1 MLMAVEGDADMS
13 MFFKGT
19 EEHGYLYVGGNDGP
33 MRRGYKGGATY
44 EGRTL
49 SCDHSVVGTTSEGNG
64 GLKGNNKETDVK
76 R

>member
-1 MLMAVEGDADMS
+1 MMAVEGDADMR
-13 MFFKGT
+13 MFFKGN

-33 MRRGYKGGATY
+33 TRRAYKAGAAC

-49 SCDHSVVGTTSEGNG
+49 SCDHSAVGAASGGNC
-64 GLKGNNKETDVK
+64 GLKGNNKETGVK

>member
-1 MLMAVEGDADMS
+1 MLMAIEGDVDIS
-13 MFFKGT
+13 MFFKGN

-33 MRRGYKGGATY
+33 MRRGYKGSATC

-49 SCDHSVVGTTSEGNG
+49 SCDHSVVGAASGGNG
-64 GLKGNNKETDVK
+64 GLKGNNKETGVK